1 MEEEE
6 EPSGGIRWIDDEVEV
21 EEGKGGL
28 SPIPD
33 SMRVPEQVVEV
44 RGRERDEIEL
54 ISFESQFEL

>member
-33 SMRVPEQVVEV
+33 SNRSARASS
-44 RGRERDEIEL
+44 RGREREIDE
-54 ISFESQFEL
+54 S